1 MNRVKACNRLRE
13 LIGFVESIEEY
24 RQGYPVTVT
33 LHREDIEAME
43 QGCDDMMKIDGVKS
57 YMDPKEKEARTR

>member
-13 LIGFVESIEEY
+13 LIEFVESIEEY

-33 LHREDIEAME
+33 LHTEDIEAMR
-43 QGCDDMMKIDGVKS
+43 QGHNDMMKIEVLKT
-57 YMDPKEKEARTR
+57 YLFPEEKEA